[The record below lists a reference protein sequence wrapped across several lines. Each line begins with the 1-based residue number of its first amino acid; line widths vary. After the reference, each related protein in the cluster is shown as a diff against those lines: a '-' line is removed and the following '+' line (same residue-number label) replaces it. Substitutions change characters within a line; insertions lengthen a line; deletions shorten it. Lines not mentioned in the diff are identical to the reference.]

1 MSGSRKSSLTPFRS
15 SLAPT
20 EKMRSSNVSSRKS
33 GKKEQKNKSSMNLF
47 QVKEENSLTAKHLTK
62 LLKGLG
68 INIDKNVKNSFGSSF
83 EDLSK
88 KGFKTKK

>member
-1 MSGSRKSSLTPFRS
+1 MPGSRKS